1 MAVYSD
7 HICWHYFGPEVHML
21 AFSRKQRWKRQT
33 TSNHLLSCLRFL
45 PTDHILQ
52 WLLERI
58 CWSVKNITH
67 LLLYIPNFSILT
79 ALPPCDGEWPDPA
92 AAAVFELGPGRDVV
106 SLWRED
112 PRVGAAVV
120 VDGDGE
126 RKEEEDSC
134 DVLPTLL
141 LHARDLTG
149 IRNRIQFPQSI
160 TA

>member
-67 LLLYIPNFSILT
+67 LLHPQFFHPDSPTSLRRGMTRPRRRRRLWTWPWARCGIFSAGTPSRRRGCCCRRRRRAQRGGGQLWCT
-79 ALPPCDGEWPDPA
+79 PDTPSPC
-92 AAAVFELGPGRDVV
+92 RN
-106 SLWRED
+106 
-112 PRVGAAVV
+112 
-120 VDGDGE
+120 
-126 RKEEEDSC
+126 
-134 DVLPTLL
+134 
-141 LHARDLTG
+141 LTG